1 MAWMYASGADVE
13 ADEDRARELYMRAA
27 RLGSA
32 KAQYVVGTMYRFAQY
47 GVKKDMA
54 AAVDWYL
61 KAANQDMATAQFALG
76 KMLMEGK
83 GVMQDDAAA
92 LQWLS
97 LAHVNGS
104 KRAEDYVK
112 HLIRRMDPAEV
123 QAVRERMTAPPD
135 STG

>member
-1 MAWMYASGADVE
+1 ME
-13 ADEDRARELYMRAA
+13 
-27 RLGSA
+27 
-32 KAQYVVGTMYRFAQY
+32 
-47 GVKKDMA
+47 KDIE

-61 KAANQDMATAQFALG
+61 KAANQGMATAQFALG

-83 GVMQDDAAA
+83 GVVRDDAAA

-112 HLIRRMDPAEV
+112 HLIRRMHPDEV
-123 QAVRERMTAPPD
+123 KAVRERMTGGVTKD
-135 STG
+135 ELR